1 MLEVVLMGEEEFGGQ
16 IRRKRAFHTE
26 DSPCEGEEE
35 ARPTALELWECSLYL
50 GGLLRAF
57 KPDKS

>member
-1 MLEVVLMGEEEFGGQ
+1 MGEEEFGGQ